1 MKTATILTV
10 DDDRGFRDVLRDL
23 LNQDPDFQL
32 IGEAENGEQAV
43 RSARELHPDLVLI
56 DVTMPQVNGFEA
68 TRRIKSYMPATKVI
82 VLTVHSEVNYERAA
96 LKNGADAFIAKK
108 RLGSELLPTIH
119 HLLAEPAGDA
129 EKNQQD
135 PVSVFLVDDDA
146 NFLSFAADYLSAQTA
161 IVVTGCAHGGREG
174 IAKTC
179 SLKPDVVLVDL
190 EMPDL
195 PGLEVIS
202 VLRRNRPQS
211 GIIAFTFHDLT
222 RYRKWALAAG
232 ADICVPK
239 SGLMIDLVPTILVLA
254 RSRSTTD
261 KAPRN

>member
-43 RSARELHPDLVLI
+43 RAAMELHPDLVLI

-129 EKNQQD
+129 ATNKQD
-135 PVSVFLVDDDA
+135 PVSVFLVYDDA
-146 NFLSFAADYLSAQTA
+146 TLLSLAADSRSALQA
-161 IVVTGCAHGGREG
+161 IVV
-174 IAKTC
+174 
-179 SLKPDVVLVDL
+179 
-190 EMPDL
+190 
-195 PGLEVIS
+195 PG
-202 VLRRNRPQS
+202 
-211 GIIAFTFHDLT
+211 
-222 RYRKWALAAG
+222 WALGATAG
-232 ADICVPK
+232 
-239 SGLMIDLVPTILVLA
+239 
-254 RSRSTTD
+254 
-261 KAPRN
+261 